1 MNNIKK
7 HKRLIAAIVVILL
20 AVLVEIFANRSAW
33 GHAYDLDITDHMYI
47 SESAGQ
53 EEYQVIFSAPK
64 GLYIQM
70 LQVQGHFKD
79 EEFYDIETKE
89 INDFGKETEQKYHDC
104 VNKLLPEYS
113 TSINKKVTYLKMT
126 MKKNKDAELT
136 KVSLSNKADINL
148 YRYFF
153 ILLIGAMIY
162 CTFFEKEFIKNRMV
176 FRSICTE
183 FWHVDHCSGPAN
195 LQFLGRADS
204 FPGFLSNCQRA

>member
-1 MNNIKK
+1 MIWILPIICTSARVQVRKNI
-7 HKRLIAAIVVILL
+7 RLYFLL
-20 AVLVEIFANRSAW
+20 QKDFIFRCSRCR
-33 GHAYDLDITDHMYI
+33 GI
-47 SESAGQ
+47 
-53 EEYQVIFSAPK
+53 
-64 GLYIQM
+64 
-70 LQVQGHFKD
+70 FKD

-162 CTFFEKEFIKNRMV
+162 CTFFEKEFIKKTEWYFAV
-176 FRSICTE
+176 FALSFGMLIIAAAQPTCNSWDEQIHFRDSYRIA
-183 FWHVDHCSGPAN
+183 SGIM
-195 LQFLGRADS
+195 
-204 FPGFLSNCQRA
+204 

>member
-47 SESAGQ
+47 SEGAGQ

-70 LQVQGHFKD
+70 LHVQGHFKD

-162 CTFFEKEFIKNRMV
+162 CTFFEKEFIKKTEWYFAV
-176 FRSICTE
+176 F
-183 FWHVDHCSGPAN
+183 A
-195 LQFLGRADS
+195 LS
-204 FPGFLSNCQRA
+204 FGMLIIAAAQPTCNS